1 MTRRLSSLLLPVT
14 GSFGVLLLATNF
26 NPGVMRAVA
35 ADAASTASPAP
46 FTLCRSKYALCTSAP
61 CTPVAGKPEMVSCK
75 CRVHDGYSA
84 ATAACQTAEQT
95 STGNLMSRYFPVTGY
110 LAACSNSR
118 DWAWCLDK
126 PCEID
131 KNDPSKADC
140 ACSVVKNL
148 GTYVIGTTKIGTSE
162 YTKSTCTTGI
172 ISSATIQ
179 QIEQISDFI
188 ASQKQIPVPPLEILY
203 SPSP

>member
-1 MTRRLSSLLLPVT
+1 MTRRLSLLLSLAGIFV
-14 GSFGVLLLATNF
+14 VLLLATISNLIAK
-26 NPGVMRAVA
+26 RAVA
-35 ADAASTASPAP
+35 ADASSASSAP

-61 CTPVAGKPEMVSCK
+61 CRPVVGKPEMVSCK
-75 CRVHDGYSA
+75 CRVEDGYSA
-84 ATAACQTAEQT
+84 ATATCQTAEQT

-110 LAACSNSR
+110 LAACSNGR

-131 KNDPSKADC
+131 KNDRSKADC

-148 GTYVIGTTKIGTSE
+148 GTYVIGTTKIGKSE

-179 QIEQISDFI
+179 QIDQITDFI